1 MGERLLCKQEVIG
14 SIPFTS
20 TRRVF
25 IASGTGPQT
34 RRLCVVLFFDMVNRE
49 CVAGRVKPFGS
60 VSVFTRE
67 MRQAARAGFS
77 PVRGGSCWRGA
88 KQFALVR
95 VNEGHLVDALAPR
108 GDEGRGT
115 LRKARMSR
123 EQALTPGSPNGA
135 THRASGIPDRIHR
148 SGRRTRRTETS
159 Q

>member
-1 MGERLLCKQEVIG
+1 LQAGGHRFDPVHLHQARLLRQAARDHRHG
-14 SIPFTS
+14 
-20 TRRVF
+20 
-25 IASGTGPQT
+25 ASGA
-34 RRLCVVLFFDMVNRE
+34 VLFFDMVKRE
-49 CVAGRVKPFGS
+49 CVAEWIKPFGS

-67 MRQAARAGFS
+67 KCGKSVRAGFS
-77 PVRGGSCWRGA
+77 PVRGGSCWRRA
-88 KQFALVR
+88 KRFARVR